1 MGASGISFGELLI
14 VLVIVLLIFG
24 SGRLAKAGSDL
35 GTAIRGFRKAMSGDA
50 PQPEHTGASSRLP
63 APTGDG
69 AREAASSGP
78 ITSNHASR
86 PDSAPRR

>member
-50 PQPEHTGASSRLP
+50 PPPEH
-63 APTGDG
+63 
-69 AREAASSGP
+69 
-78 ITSNHASR
+78 
-86 PDSAPRR
+86 